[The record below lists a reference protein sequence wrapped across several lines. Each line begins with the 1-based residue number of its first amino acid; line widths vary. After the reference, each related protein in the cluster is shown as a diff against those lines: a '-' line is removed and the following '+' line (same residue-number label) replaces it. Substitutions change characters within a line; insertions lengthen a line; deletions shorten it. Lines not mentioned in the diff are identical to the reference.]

1 MVKAKLIHSL
11 FDSKIF
17 REEGFWQAFRVAS
30 RHSNATGESLPKALR
45 DAQLLS
51 QRRRQIHK
59 AMEGKIASWEIGH
72 PLNPELRV
80 VSTNEIR
87 KLGPQEK
94 RFLSKLA
101 ANSNPDQMIHSYEDH
116 QGQTIQILARD
127 WFKWLLSNQK
137 LSSEVVHKLTLL
149 QHGNTNQ
156 GPGLGPFNERR
167 AGLVLSR
174 LADYDLI
181 KGFCLMGDSGKA
193 LCIGKN
199 KSKIDY
205 SHHEE
210 AMAIDVMI
218 HLNSANTYEYL
229 PLQSKSSGTLGY
241 DQCNRMISFTAE
253 EKKQLQEL
261 LPRVKDTAFE
271 KDPRNPG
278 QYFLEI
284 KRKVFKIPLS
294 NRKLVKSNKTDAD
307 DDIANLIMAIIESSQ
322 KFGET
327 LILDKPYF
335 KQSYAEKIAN
345 LINANFLTVIN
356 PDKEFDVSES
366 NISLNRAC

>member
-1 MVKAKLIHSL
+1 MVKAKQVHGLL
-11 FDSKIF
+11 DPGLLE
-17 REEGFWQAFRVAS
+17 REGFWTAVRVAFNQS
-30 RHSNATGESLPKALR
+30 RSLGMSPPKVLQTAK
-45 DAQLLS
+45 DLS
-51 QRRRQIHK
+51 QQRKRMHK
-59 AMEGKIASWEIGH
+59 ARDGEIPSWEIGQ
-72 PLNPELRV
+72 PVNPNLRV
-80 VSTNEIR
+80 ISSQEVC
-87 KLGPQEK
+87 KPGPQEK

-101 ANSNPDQMIHSYEDH
+101 ANSNPDQMIHSNDDNK
-116 QGQTIQILARD
+116 GQTIQILARD

-137 LSSEVVHKLTLL
+137 LSSELVHKLTLL

-156 GPGLGPFNERR
+156 GPGLGSFNERR

-210 AMAIDVMI
+210 AMAIDVII

-253 EKKQLQEL
+253 DKTQLQDL
-261 LPRVKDTAFE
+261 MPGLKDSTFI
-271 KDPRNPG
+271 KDPRNPEK
-278 QYFLEI
+278 YFLEI
-284 KRKVFKIPLS
+284 KRRVFKVPLS
-294 NRKLVKSNKTDAD
+294 NRKLVKSHKRDTD
-307 DDIANLIMAIIESSQ
+307 DDIANVVMAIIESSQ
-322 KFGET
+322 KSHET

-345 LINANFLTVIN
+345 LIKAKFLTIIE
-356 PDKEFDVSES
+356 PEEEFNDSKS
-366 NISLNRAC
+366 TIRLKRAC